1 MKEINKIISN
11 YKLHNTSLV
20 FDIPYLTKNNNLK
33 LAATFSFISFN
44 EKEVI
49 HKMKEIEK
57 NCIDFKS
64 WIRFEDAINFK
75 KE

>member
-1 MKEINKIISN
+1 MKEISKILSN

-20 FDIPYLTKNNNLK
+20 FEIPYLTKNNTLK
-33 LAATFSFISFN
+33 LAATFSFITFN

-49 HKMKEIEK
+49 HKMIDIEK
-57 NCIDFKS
+57 NCTDFKT
-64 WIRFEDAINFK
+64 WIRFEDAIKFK